1 VTKVDLM
8 VLGLLSEKPM
18 HGYQL
23 KRVLEENHADLWS
36 EVSTGHLYYTLKKL
50 KKLKYVDEKTT
61 RTGNR
66 PPRHVYSLTDEGKRA
81 LKTGLDELDVHTQRL
96 FFSLDIVIAFARAL
110 SLAPGKLELL
120 IGKRRAAVEEE
131 IEEIKEAWREKAV
144 SGKLNLSEYLIFE
157 HRLSLLT
164 AELRWAKWALKTTKG
179 VDHRA
184 LNSTGFETDGPHPLP
199 R

>member
-1 VTKVDLM
+1 MTKVDLM

-23 KRVLEENHADLWS
+23 KRVLDENHADLWS

-50 KKLKYVDEKTT
+50 KQSKYVDEKTT
-61 RTGNR
+61 KTGNR
-66 PPRHVYSLTDEGKRA
+66 PPRHVYALTDQGKTA

-110 SLAPGKLELL
+110 LLPPGKLQLL
-120 IGKRRAAVEEE
+120 IGKRKSAVEEE
-131 IEEIKEAWREKAV
+131 MEEIKAAWRDKAV
-144 SGKLNLSEYLIFE
+144 SGDLSLSEYLIFQ
-157 HRLSLLT
+157 HRQCLLT
-164 AELRWAKWALKTTKG
+164 AEHRWAKWALKTTKG
-179 VDHRA
+179 ADHNA
-184 LNSTGFETDGPHPLP
+184 LNAKNFKADGPHPLP

>member
-23 KRVLEENHADLWS
+23 KRVLDENHADLWS

-50 KKLKYVDEKTT
+50 KQSRYVDEKTT
-61 RTGNR
+61 RNGNR
-66 PPRHVYSLTDEGKRA
+66 PPRHVYALTDDGKKA

-110 SLAPGKLELL
+110 LLPPGKLELL
-120 IGKRRAAVEEE
+120 IGKRKSAVEEE
-131 IEEIKEAWREKAV
+131 MEEIKDAWRDKIV
-144 SGKLNLSEYLIFE
+144 SGNLSLSEYLIFE
-157 HRLSLLT
+157 HRQSLLA
-164 AELRWAKWALKTTKG
+164 AELRWAKWAIKTTKG
-179 VDHRA
+179 VDHKA
-184 LNSTGFETDGPHPLP
+184 LNAKDFEADGPHPLP